1 MVTIELA
8 PPGART
14 EACLRLA
21 RNLDDGFNEGGLE
34 TMAADLPEQRT
45 VVAIDDGNGGDGES
59 DGRTRE
65 DGDGDDRGGDDGDE
79 DDGTPDDGDVAGF
92 VSIDEHGPKVSEL
105 GWFAVRDDR
114 QGEGIGTRLL
124 AAVYDDRRA
133 ADVELLTVKT
143 LADTVEDENY
153 ARTRAFYE
161 KEGFLHVETIDPFP
175 GWDPGNPCA
184 IYVKPL

>member
-1 MVTIELA
+1 
-8 PPGART
+8 
-14 EACLRLA
+14 
-21 RNLDDGFNEGGLE
+21 
-34 TMAADLPEQRT
+34 MAADLPEQRT
-45 VVAIDDGNGGDGES
+45 VVAIDDGNGGDGD
-59 DGRTRE
+59 DGSGVDDDGNGGGDGGHDDRDGDDGDEEDETS
-65 DGDGDDRGGDDGDE
+65 DGDGGHDDRDGDDGDE
-79 DDGTPDDGDVAGF
+79 DDGTSDGGDVVGF
-92 VSIDEHGPKVSEL
+92 VSIDERSPKVSEL

-124 AAVYDDRRA
+124 AEVYDDRRA

-161 KEGFLHVETIDPFP
+161 KEGFLQVETIDPFP